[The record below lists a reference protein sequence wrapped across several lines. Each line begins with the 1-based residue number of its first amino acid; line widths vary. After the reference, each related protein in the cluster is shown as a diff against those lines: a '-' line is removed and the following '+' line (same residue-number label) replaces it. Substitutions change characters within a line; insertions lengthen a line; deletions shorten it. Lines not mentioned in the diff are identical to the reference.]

1 MKIKRKK
8 ANKMKTIKD
17 LHAKK
22 EIPLL
27 CQEMVRGIDVPTK
40 NRKLRMRYARKIAV
54 MIALIVVIFGMT
66 AILLAAYFS
75 DDFYLL
81 LINAW
86 SDNVGDMESDTEE
99 SYEREPESE
108 TDSKETAPSETES
121 EPIEGEPSE
130 EVPTLEML
138 YAFDYSLVPDGEL
151 AVIPMD
157 LSFFENGAG
166 YINNSTGYSINSEML
181 LKKKLTTDIG
191 LEMLTAV
198 TEPTVLIIHT
208 HGTEGYLEDG
218 AISYTNDG
226 NDVARTSDKTKGV
239 VYLGELMAKILNE
252 RGIPTIHVGFMHDSV
267 GYRNSYER
275 AKETINDYLTAYPSI
290 KLVIDVHRDA
300 VMRSTGELVR
310 PVTLVDG
317 EVAAQVTCV
326 VGSDWGGGECPN
338 WQDNLSIALKLR
350 ESLNGKYVNLCR
362 PTDLRPTSYNQEL
375 SKFAMLLEIGSA
387 GNSIEEAE
395 RSAKIIAEH
404 LAKIIENI

>member
-1 MKIKRKK
+1 M
-8 ANKMKTIKD
+8 
-17 LHAKK
+17 
-22 EIPLL
+22 
-27 CQEMVRGIDVPTK
+27 
-40 NRKLRMRYARKIAV
+40 
-54 MIALIVVIFGMT
+54 
-66 AILLAAYFS
+66 
-75 DDFYLL
+75 
-81 LINAW
+81 
-86 SDNVGDMESDTEE
+86 
-99 SYEREPESE
+99 
-108 TDSKETAPSETES
+108 
-121 EPIEGEPSE
+121 
-130 EVPTLEML
+130 
-138 YAFDYSLVPDGEL
+138 
-151 AVIPMD
+151 
-157 LSFFENGAG
+157 
-166 YINNSTGYSINSEML
+166 
-181 LKKKLTTDIG
+181 
-191 LEMLTAV
+191 
-198 TEPTVLIIHT
+198 LIIHT

-226 NDVARTSDKTKGV
+226 NDVARTTDKTKGV
-239 VYLGELMAKILNE
+239 VYLGELMTKILNE

-275 AKETINDYLTAYPSI
+275 AKETINDYLAAYPSI

-362 PTDLRPTSYNQEL
+362 PTDLHPTSYNQEL

-387 GNSIEEAE
+387 GNSLEEAE